1 MNRIPAIKVTRDNG
15 MYELLSISLGT
26 FINRE
31 FDEQFTDLNS
41 PIFDGAQLD
50 MIEPF
55 PLSLVFKYKSDLT
68 EAMEEENIM

>member
-1 MNRIPAIKVTRDNG
+1 MTPFVHYEMNRIPAIKVTRDNG

-41 PIFDGAQLD
+41 PIFDGA
-50 MIEPF
+50 
-55 PLSLVFKYKSDLT
+55 
-68 EAMEEENIM
+68 